1 MSMYVSSCRSAVC
14 ILLFFLGISEL
25 SIYVNIHVAID
36 NPAEHGRC
44 VIARMFDPT
53 VIVAHRELVL
63 EESRTRTKSHSM
75 QAVGSGVR
83 VSTTGSDQQCPALGF
98 RIIEHRVQHNYCHLD
113 YPFRV
118 SQSLGHSEFTSAY

>member
-44 VIARMFDPT
+44 VIARMFDPA
-53 VIVAHRELVL
+53 VIVAHLVL

-83 VSTTGSDQQCPALGF
+83 VSTTGSDQQCPAPGF
-98 RIIEHRVQHNYCHLD
+98 RNH
-113 YPFRV
+113 
-118 SQSLGHSEFTSAY
+118 